1 MPNQKK
7 LPRAWV
13 YARVPGDC
21 AAIRASYD
29 ACCRQAGDDG
39 CTVVGGSIDYKGHG
53 PLRDGYQSMLRSIRD
68 SKVNCV
74 YVSRMRQISGKERY
88 LYAFFKCAMKHHVKV
103 RTLEYSLPDRLQY
116 GQAVTLPEGIYYCN
130 AAVQYDALNDWPLR
144 EVDGTTFLQIEAGGQ
159 YELQYEF
166 ADESWFTE
174 VTGQTRYYTPLPLRR
189 PPADYLPEAAQISA
203 YLTAPAGFSQHCIV
217 YLQNLYSGTVYALDV
232 YESNQLAAVCTE
244 ADSGLYAFLSAR
256 VAGDAAER
264 YQFECE
270 QKELNTDDSASFHLT
285 VTDTKNPDAELCT
298 PSRDENTAVQRAA
311 AYNAPAAA
319 VPSATQTPEP
329 TSSQLVQRS
338 KKSVNPFWN
347 VLDFLP
353 IVFIGA
359 GLFWFRRK
367 NRRGGPKG

>member
-1 MPNQKK
+1 MLITLGSGPN
-7 LPRAWV
+7 
-13 YARVPGDC
+13 DT
-21 AAIRASYD
+21 D
-29 ACCRQAGDDG
+29 AVL
-39 CTVVGGSIDYKGHG
+39 VVLNG
-53 PLRDGYQSMLRSIRD
+53 L
-68 SKVNCV
+68 N
-74 YVSRMRQISGKERY
+74 
-88 LYAFFKCAMKHHVKV
+88 
-103 RTLEYSLPDRLQY
+103 QY

-144 EVDGTTFLQIEAGGQ
+144 EVDGTTFLQVEAGGQ

-166 ADESWFTE
+166 AGESWFTE
-174 VTGQTRYYTPLPLRR
+174 VTGQTRYYTPLPLRQ
-189 PPADYLPEAAQISA
+189 PPADYLPEAAQISV

-244 ADSGLYAFLSAR
+244 ADSGLYALLSAR
-256 VAGDAAER
+256 VVGDATEH

-270 QKELNTDDSASFHLT
+270 QNELNTDDVASFHLT

-298 PSRDENTAVQRAA
+298 PSHDENATVQRAA

-319 VPSATQTPEP
+319 PSATPTPEP
-329 TSSQLVQRS
+329 TSSQPVQQGQ
-338 KKSVNPFWN
+338 KSANPFWN

-359 GLFWFRRK
+359 GLFWFRQK

>member
-1 MPNQKK
+1 MKRVLAILLLVPFIMVLAPPCLAAGNGEVTVSLVDIPAELQERSVLITLGSGPN
-7 LPRAWV
+7 
-13 YARVPGDC
+13 DT
-21 AAIRASYD
+21 D
-29 ACCRQAGDDG
+29 AVL
-39 CTVVGGSIDYKGHG
+39 VVLNG
-53 PLRDGYQSMLRSIRD
+53 L
-68 SKVNCV
+68 N
-74 YVSRMRQISGKERY
+74 
-88 LYAFFKCAMKHHVKV
+88 
-103 RTLEYSLPDRLQY
+103 QY
-116 GQAVTLPEGIYYCN
+116 GQTATLPEGIYYCN

-144 EVDGTTFLQIEAGGQ
+144 EVDGTTFLLVEDGGQ

-166 ADESWFTE
+166 AGESWFTA
-174 VTGQTRYYTPLPLRR
+174 VTGQTRYYTPLPLRQ
-189 PPADYLPEAAQISA
+189 PPADYQPTTAQVSA
-203 YLTAPAGFSQHCIV
+203 YLTAPVDFSQHCIV
-217 YLQNLYSGTVYALDV
+217 YLQDLYSGTVYALDV

-244 ADSGLYAFLSAR
+244 ADSGLYTFLSAR

-270 QKELNTDDSASFHLT
+270 QKELNTDDSVSFHLT

-311 AYNAPAAA
+311 AYNAPTAA

-329 TSSQLVQRS
+329 TSSQPVQQN
-338 KKSVNPFWN
+338 KKPADPLWN

-359 GLFWFRRK
+359 GPFWFRRK